1 MSHTATKVVRWSSIP
16 VLLTASLLARFA
28 GSYELPV
35 DLAIW
40 LGAFF
45 MAQQA
50 VRAREYVLSAGFG
63 VVVIVFSPLLL
74 VDKIFLLMAY
84 TSVLIFL
91 TLAAA
96 FRSRPLVAKLW
107 TYTPLRLKS
116 GQNSDPTFPSRP
128 NPKQARTQI
137 P

>member
-1 MSHTATKVVRWSSIP
+1 MLHVVTKIVEWSSIP
-16 VLLTASLLARFA
+16 VLLTASLLSRFA

-45 MAQQA
+45 LAQRA

-84 TSVLIFL
+84 TSIVTFL
-91 TLAAA
+91 TLAAV
-96 FRSRPLVAKLW
+96 FRPLPLEAKL
-107 TYTPLRLKS
+107 
-116 GQNSDPTFPSRP
+116 
-128 NPKQARTQI
+128 
-137 P
+137 